1 MRPGSHASGRLGYNR
16 ARMSRDGKSGV
27 RVFARSVSWRDF
39 FTVAVPV
46 GLVVV
51 AAIWLAV
58 RLVHQAP
65 PTFIRMLSGPDG
77 SSYRTM
83 AERYQKI
90 IEKHGVKV
98 VLVPSLGALDNL
110 HRLVDRHTA
119 VDVGFVQGGLAEDA
133 DITGLESL
141 GTVLTQPMT
150 IYYRGAETIDRLS
163 QLRGKRVAIG
173 PEGSG
178 TRALALKMLK
188 ANDLDAAA
196 LTTTPAAGEE
206 AVRALAA
213 GELDAGFFMGDSVTP
228 KVLRS
233 LREAAGVRLMSF
245 RQADGYVRRLKFL
258 RRLTL
263 PEGAMDLGKDYPP
276 ETVELVGPAVEL
288 VARADLHPAL
298 SDLLISAAR
307 EVHGG
312 AGMYRAAGEY
322 PAPLAHEFPIS
333 DDAERYY
340 KSGGQFLYKTL
351 PFWLASLVDR
361 VLVVVLP
368 LLVIVV
374 PATRVAPSLYRWR
387 VRSRIYRWY
396 GALMAIEREMKA
408 DRTHARGAEIAKHLD
423 EIERAVTELRTPP
436 SFGDQL
442 YVLRDHVASV
452 RRRLAGAP
460 AA

>member
-1 MRPGSHASGRLGYNR
+1 MLR
-16 ARMSRDGKSGV
+16 
-27 RVFARSVSWRDF
+27 WRDLL
-39 FTVAVPV
+39 TVGVPSA
-46 GLVVV
+46 LVVF

-58 RLVHQAP
+58 RLLHSAP
-65 PTFIRMLSGPDG
+65 PSTIHMLAGPDG

-83 AERYQKI
+83 AERYKVI

-98 VLVPSLGALDNL
+98 VLTTSQGAVDNL
-110 HRLVDRHTA
+110 RQLANHKVA
-119 VDVGFVQGGLAEDA
+119 ADVGFVQGGLADEA
-133 DITGLESL
+133 EVTGLRSL

-173 PEGSG
+173 PDGSG

-188 ANDLDAAA
+188 ANDLDEKTVTLVPEHGDEAARG
-196 LTTTPAAGEE
+196 LEAGT
-206 AVRALAA
+206 
-213 GELDAGFFMGDSVTP
+213 LDAGFFMGDSVTP
-228 KVLRS
+228 DVLRR
-233 LREAAGVRLMSF
+233 LREAKGVRLMSF
-245 RQADGYVRRLKFL
+245 RQAEGYVRRLKFL
-258 RRLTL
+258 RHLTL
-263 PEGAMDLGKDYPP
+263 PEGAMDLGRDYPS

-298 SDLLISAAR
+298 SDLLIGAAR
-307 EVHGG
+307 EVHGA

-322 PAPLAHEFPIS
+322 PAPIAHEFPLS
-333 DDAERYY
+333 DDAARYY
-340 KSGGQFLYKTL
+340 KSGGQFLYKWL

-374 PATRVAPSLYRWR
+374 PLTRAAPALYRWR

-396 GALMAIEREMKA
+396 GALMAIERSMRA
-408 DRTHARGAEIAKHLD
+408 DHSPENAAQIGKRLD
-423 EIERAVTELRTPP
+423 EIEAAVNELRTPA

-442 YVLRDHVASV
+442 YVLRDHVATV
-452 RRRLAGAP
+452 RRRLV
-460 AA
+460 

>member
-1 MRPGSHASGRLGYNR
+1 MPQDGKEVGKEDGKAR
-16 ARMSRDGKSGV
+16 ARV
-27 RVFARSVSWRDF
+27 LRSVSWRDF

-51 AAIWLAV
+51 AAVWLAV
-58 RLVHQAP
+58 RLMHEAP
-65 PTFIRMLSGPDG
+65 PSHIRMLSGPEG

-83 AERYQKI
+83 AERYQKL

-98 VLVPSLGALDNL
+98 ILVPSQGALDNL
-110 HRLVDRHTA
+110 RQLADRKTA

-133 DITGLESL
+133 DIKGLESL

-150 IYYRGAETIDRLS
+150 VYYRGSQTLERLS
-163 QLRGKRVAIG
+163 ELRGKRVAIG

-188 ANDLDAAA
+188 ANELDVADAKA
-196 LTTTPAAGEE
+196 LTVSPAHGEE
-206 AVRALAA
+206 AARALAD
-213 GELDAGFFMGDSVTP
+213 GQLDAGFFMGDSVTP
-228 KVLRS
+228 AVLRS
-233 LREAAGVRLMSF
+233 LREAPGVRLMSF
-245 RQADGYVRRLKFL
+245 RQAEGYIRRLKFL
-258 RRLTL
+258 RHLTL
-263 PEGAMDLGKDYPP
+263 PEGAMDLGKDYPS

-288 VARADLHPAL
+288 VARSDLHPAL

-340 KSGGQFLYKTL
+340 KSGGQFLYKRL
-351 PFWLASLVDR
+351 PFWLASLLDR

-374 PATRVAPSLYRWR
+374 PATRAAPALYRWR

-408 DRTHARGAEIAKHLD
+408 DRTNEHTAEIARRLE

-442 YVLRDHVASV
+442 YVLRDHVAAV
-452 RRRLAGAP
+452 HRRLAGGP
-460 AA
+460 PPV